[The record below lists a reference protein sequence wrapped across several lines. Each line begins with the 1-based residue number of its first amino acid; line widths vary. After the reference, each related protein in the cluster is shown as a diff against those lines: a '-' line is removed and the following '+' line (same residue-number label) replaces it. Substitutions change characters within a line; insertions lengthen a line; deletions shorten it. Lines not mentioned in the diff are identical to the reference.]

1 MIDASGK
8 LSWEETSG
16 VQCLEAKEKKNTI
29 RYVHRTGKKIIGE

>member
-16 VQCLEAKEKKNTI
+16 VQCLEAKEKKILLGMFTE
-29 RYVHRTGKKIIGE
+29 RGKKIIAE